1 MGQTGILPRINI
13 EPFQL
18 QVPLG
23 KCLLYTEMEFK
34 CHSERT
40 RDHTQCSI
48 YKPNHD
54 RNIFRLAGLP
64 RLRGDASLLRPHRGV
79 LRVLCL
85 EKAKYH
91 VWVSHGRKDHGDVPH
106 IHVADCQV
114 PNIFATRLAH
124 LQVTKRMWLT
134 NVIVISSYISGIS
147 LLGLPAEMYT
157 YGTQLWMVVLSE
169 WAVSLTIAIVYL
181 PVFYNLQITSTYEV
195 STLSS
200 FNMFVL

>member
-1 MGQTGILPRINI
+1 
-13 EPFQL
+13 
-18 QVPLG
+18 
-23 KCLLYTEMEFK
+23 
-34 CHSERT
+34 
-40 RDHTQCSI
+40 
-48 YKPNHD
+48 
-54 RNIFRLAGLP
+54 
-64 RLRGDASLLRPHRGV
+64 
-79 LRVLCL
+79 
-85 EKAKYH
+85 
-91 VWVSHGRKDHGDVPH
+91 
-106 IHVADCQV
+106 
-114 PNIFATRLAH
+114 
-124 LQVTKRMWLT
+124 MWLT